1 MVHLPAALDAAD
13 CDHMEWEQSAVMQEL
28 DDFCKKSKSE
38 AEKEQKKVGK
48 LVWLSIVFQS
58 MFVL

>member
-1 MVHLPAALDAAD
+1 
-13 CDHMEWEQSAVMQEL
+13 MESAVMQEL

-48 LVWLSIVFQS
+48 LVWLSSVIQS

>member
-1 MVHLPAALDAAD
+1 MAQQHQDVVGAVIS
-13 CDHMEWEQSAVMQEL
+13 WEVKQCAVVQEL

-48 LVWLSIVFQS
+48 LITCAG
-58 MFVL
+58 